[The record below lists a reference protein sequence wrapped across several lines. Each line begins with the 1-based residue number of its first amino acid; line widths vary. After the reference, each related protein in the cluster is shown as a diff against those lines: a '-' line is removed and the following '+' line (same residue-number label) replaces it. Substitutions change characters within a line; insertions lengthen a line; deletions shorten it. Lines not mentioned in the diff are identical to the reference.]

1 MKRVPRRKGCIMHKV
16 DIKIPNII
24 SIHTPCDASIDDIVR
39 MAMAQ
44 GIDIPDNLRLDRYGA
59 LVDNT
64 GHPIVENLITAG
76 EITVITA
83 HTGVD
88 MTLVTCSIVSGL
100 RNGEIYP
107 GKWPCCRKVIPAL
120 FIKGNTRPRHRTIF
134 KELSADNPPS
144 YEIPCG
150 NKENIENNL
159 YHIVK
164 ENGFNVFILEARQ
177 IVHEYRKELLIA
189 CEWAQKHN
197 VGIIIITTQEDRS
210 AEAFFS
216 DICGRDIHFWWSE
229 KIKHEYI
236 VEDRPLLFGDASA
249 FKIMLNR
256 DGWSIQE
263 HAEDEL
269 RSLKDR
275 NVTILHQQS
284 ENENIKSTDPIMQ
297 YRRS

>member
-1 MKRVPRRKGCIMHKV
+1 MRKV
-16 DIKIPNII
+16 DIKIPNVV
-24 SIHTPCDASIDDIVR
+24 SLYTPSDAGVDDIVR

-59 LVDNT
+59 LADNT
-64 GHPIVENLITAG
+64 RHPIVENLITAG
-76 EITVITA
+76 EITVMTA

-88 MTLVTCSIVSGL
+88 LTLVACSIVSGL
-100 RNGEIYP
+100 RNGGIYP
-107 GKWPCCRKVIPAL
+107 GKWPCCRKVNPAL
-120 FIKGNTRPRHRTIF
+120 FIKSNTKPRHETIF

-150 NKENIENNL
+150 NREKVENDL
-159 YHIVK
+159 RHIVK
-164 ENGFNVFILEARQ
+164 ENGFNVFVFEARQ
-177 IVHEYRKELLIA
+177 IVGEYKKELQTA
-189 CEWAQKHN
+189 CEWAQKHRIG
-197 VGIIIITTQEDRS
+197 VVVIVSEEDRS

-216 DICGRDIHFWWSE
+216 DISSRDIHFWWPE
-229 KIKHEYI
+229 KNRHEYI

-249 FKIMLNR
+249 FKITLNR
-256 DGWSIQE
+256 HEWSVQE

-269 RSLKDR
+269 RTLKDR

-284 ENENIKSTDPIMQ
+284 ENENINSTDPVTR